1 MTKKKK
7 KPERAPEFIPP
18 DGAHYVCDGTILV
31 GYVVWER
38 DDQWR
43 AYSAAGKDLG
53 LFPDNRSAARACP
66 STPSEKPS
74 QSGGNTAL

>member
-18 DGAHYVCDGTILV
+18 DGAHY
-31 GYVVWER
+31 VWER